1 MRLKEARIQTCTFL
15 LVCYLTLRLATS
27 LQCLSQSLE
36 DVVIDIQ
43 SSLSRGIRGTEPT
56 RTPTPQDC
64 MDLCCSTRNISG
76 DKACNLMIFD
86 ARKTTNQPNCYLF
99 YCPSEDACPLKPAK
113 GLQSYRIIKES
124 LSSPPGTELSSP
136 GQWNR
141 VTLSPPTLTGSLK
154 PTDVFGGNVW
164 SQQPVSSGHLE
175 KLLKIGPASPWFPG
189 PEGEAGSPSSH
200 FSSEQKKVPLGPEN
214 GTVFSTPVATAILR
228 PAHSATRQ
236 SMAPGTPSVASP
248 PETTAAVTTAP
259 ARHPTGLPATVGI
272 GTVTSLPVS
281 PMATMEAMG
290 TGTTATLTA
299 SSQATTG
306 LRGAPQTVPF
316 LEASSL
322 TPKRGAT
329 HKAMTLPLSSLDSA
343 SVNKTS
349 SQESGHRL
357 DAASL
362 SNIPDRHDDLPFEK
376 WLLLGSLV
384 FGVLFLAIGLI
395 LMGRM
400 FLESLH
406 RKRYSRLDYLINGI
420 YVDI

>member
-1 MRLKEARIQTCTFL
+1 MRLREAHIQTCTFL
-15 LVCYLTLRLATS
+15 QVCYLTLRLATS

-43 SSLSRGIRGTEPT
+43 SSLSRGIRGSEPT
-56 RTPTPQDC
+56 HTPTPQDC

-136 GQWNR
+136 GQWYQ
-141 VTLSPPTLTGSLK
+141 TTPSSLPTPRGSLK
-154 PTDVFGGNVW
+154 PTDVFRDNVW

-175 KLLKIGPASPWFPG
+175 KLLKIGPAGPWFPG
-189 PEGEAGSPSSH
+189 PEGEARSPSSH
-200 FSSEQKKVPLGPEN
+200 FSSEQKNVPLGPEN
-214 GTVFSTPVATAILR
+214 GPVLSTPVATATLR
-228 PAHSATRQ
+228 PPHSATRQ
-236 SMAPGTPSVASP
+236 PAAPGTRSVAPSQ
-248 PETTAAVTTAP
+248 EATAAVTTAP
-259 ARHPTGLPATVGI
+259 ARPPTGLPATVGT

-281 PMATMEAMG
+281 PKTTVEAMG

-306 LRGAPQTVPF
+306 LRGFP
-316 LEASSL
+316 EASSL
-322 TPKRGAT
+322 TSKTGTT
-329 HKAMTLPLSSLDSA
+329 HKATTLPPSSLVSA

-349 SQESGHRL
+349 SQETGHRL
-357 DAASL
+357 DAAFL

-376 WLLLGSLV
+376 WLLLGSLI